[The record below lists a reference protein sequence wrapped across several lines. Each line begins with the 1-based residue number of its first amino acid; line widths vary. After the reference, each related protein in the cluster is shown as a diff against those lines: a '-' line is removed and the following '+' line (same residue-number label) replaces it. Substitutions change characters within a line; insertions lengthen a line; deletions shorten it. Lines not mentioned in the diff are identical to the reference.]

1 MFKFIHAA
9 DLHLDSPLVG
19 LERYE
24 GAPVDRIRGATRE
37 ALKNL
42 VSLAI
47 SEAVAF
53 VLIAGDLFDGDWK
66 DYNTGLFF
74 ADQMRRLREASIPV
88 FLVSG
93 NHDAASQISK
103 SLTMP
108 ENVHRFSVKRPETRT
123 LDHLEVAIHGQGF
136 ATAAVTTD
144 LAADYPQPV
153 PGCFNI
159 GLLHTSATGRPGHE
173 PYAPCSLDA
182 LLAKGYDYW
191 ALGHVHTRE
200 VLSVDPLVL
209 FSGNTQ
215 GRNIRETGPKGCTLN
230 TVEDGA
236 IVSAAPVELDVLRW
250 ASRKISLDHARDS
263 EEILDLVAAAVRD
276 ERILHKDRPL
286 AIRFLLTG
294 SCEAALARAV
304 QSEHLLNEIR
314 AVATDVGAGDVWVE
328 KVKFHHRLAV
338 DLDALLE
345 RDDPLGGLLRSIRD
359 LSLTTDA
366 FDLLQ
371 ADFSDLRKRIPHE
384 ILQGD
389 DPLDIDVP
397 DRRARILEDVKQIL
411 VSRLM
416 AGAR

>member
-9 DLHLDSPLVG
+9 DLHLDSPLIG

-42 VSLAI
+42 VSLAL

-103 SLTMP
+103 TLKMP
-108 ENVHRFSVKRPETRT
+108 ENVHRFSVKRAQTIT
-123 LDHLEVAIHGQGF
+123 LDLPGVAIHGQGF
-136 ATAAVTTD
+136 ARAAVTTD
-144 LAADYPQPV
+144 LASDYPAAM

-173 PYAPCSLDA
+173 PYAPCTLEG
-182 LLAKGYDYW
+182 LIAKGYDYW
-191 ALGHVHTRE
+191 ALGHVHKRE
-200 VLSVDPLVL
+200 ILSVEPRIL

-215 GRNIRETGPKGCTLN
+215 GRNIRETGPKGCTLV
-230 TVEDGA
+230 TVENDRILSSDA
-236 IVSAAPVELDVLRW
+236 VDLDVVRW
-250 ASRKISLDHARDS
+250 ASREITLEEARDADD
-263 EEILDLVAAAVRD
+263 IL
-276 ERILHKDRPL
+276 ERIAVTIRAEKTLHGDRLL
-286 AIRFLLTG
+286 AMRFLLTG
-294 SCEAALARAV
+294 SCSPSLARAV
-304 QSEHLLNEIR
+304 HSDQFVNEVR
-314 AVATDVGAGDVWVE
+314 SLGTDVGGGDVWVE
-328 KVKFHHRLAV
+328 KVNVHPRLAA
-338 DLDALLE
+338 DLETLIE

-359 LSLTTDA
+359 LSPSTDA
-366 FDLLQ
+366 LEPLLAELADLK
-371 ADFSDLRKRIPHE
+371 KRIPHE
-384 ILQGD
+384 LLHGD
-389 DPLDIDVP
+389 EPLDIDVH
-397 DRRARILEDVKQIL
+397 DRRPEILEDVKQLL
-411 VSRLM
+411 VARLI
-416 AGAR
+416 AGGR